1 MTDRGQETEGEK
13 PPSPYQ
19 EWVDAHECRPAWV
32 GGAEGA
38 EAAGVGV
45 SAAGAHQHSLQLGV
59 LCLQLTQGLLHVSLS
74 LQHLQIVP
82 EEERRESGVGPAKSL
97 WDPKSPRP
105 LVPLD
110 GVL

>member
-1 MTDRGQETEGEK
+1 MADGAISSKPKPAPGSQGAVTDGGQETEGKK

-59 LCLQLTQGLLHVSLS
+59 PCLQLT
-74 LQHLQIVP
+74 
-82 EEERRESGVGPAKSL
+82 
-97 WDPKSPRP
+97 
-105 LVPLD
+105 
-110 GVL
+110 